1 MAFIGLILLA
11 AAVAVAAGIIMDNT
25 DPSHLTAF
33 GQAVPGIH
41 NEWQVFLAGAGVA
54 VVFVVGVM
62 LTFAGAG
69 RILRARRD
77 LRYLREEHEES
88 LTTLEMEKRRLQREL
103 ARVRQTGGPAPS
115 GPSAPPAPA
124 GAGAPPP
131 PLSRQRA
138 AAPSGPAPA
147 PAPAAS
153 SPQAPRGGPR
163 SQVSARSPFFDRAD

>member
-1 MAFIGLILLA
+1 MAFIGLLLLA
-11 AAVAVAAGIIMDNT
+11 AAAAVAAGIIMDNT

-103 ARVRQTGGPAPS
+103 ARARQNGGPAPS
-115 GPSAPPAPA
+115 APA
-124 GAGAPPP
+124 AAGAP
-131 PLSRQRA
+131 PLSRQGA
-138 AAPSGPAPA
+138 AAPSA
-147 PAPAAS
+147 PAPAAPAP
-153 SPQAPRGGPR
+153 SPAASAPRAPRGGPR